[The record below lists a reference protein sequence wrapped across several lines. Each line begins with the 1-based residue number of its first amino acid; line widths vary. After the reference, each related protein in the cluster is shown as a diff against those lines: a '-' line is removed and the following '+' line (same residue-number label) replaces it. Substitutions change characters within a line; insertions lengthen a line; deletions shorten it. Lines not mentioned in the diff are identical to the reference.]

1 MSEYKINH
9 VGCRPPFT
17 VSCKQKGRG
26 QPLIYEFSNMV
37 LEVELR
43 AETPEH
49 LPDIKIIVFTGLAG
63 TWCYKPAELY
73 FTTDVNLALR
83 RVCEKEGIP
92 LAAGSRG
99 NLLESAEPRFQF
111 IIWGEHQRQ
120 ELVEK
125 ERKEKL

>member
-1 MSEYKINH
+1 MR
-9 VGCRPPFT
+9 GRPPFT
-17 VSCKQKGRG
+17 VSRKQKGRG

-43 AETPEH
+43 TETPEH
-49 LPDIKIIVFTGLAG
+49 LSDIKIVVLTELAG
-63 TWCYKPAELY
+63 TWCYKPAELH
-73 FTTDVNLALR
+73 FTTDVSLTLR
-83 RVCEKEGIP
+83 CICEKEGIS
-92 LAAGSRG
+92 LAVGSRG
-99 NLLESAEPRFQF
+99 DLLESAEPRFQF